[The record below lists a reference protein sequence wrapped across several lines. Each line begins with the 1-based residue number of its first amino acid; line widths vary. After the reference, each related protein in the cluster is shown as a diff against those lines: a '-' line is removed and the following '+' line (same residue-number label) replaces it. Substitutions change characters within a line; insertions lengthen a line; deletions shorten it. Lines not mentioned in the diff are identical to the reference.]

1 MSDTKRKEVTFESA
15 AKLPDLQAEEQE
27 LSVEDAESVRGGIIV
42 QGGISP
48 YSKITST
55 DSIQSFS
62 WGVTNT
68 GG

>member
-1 MSDTKRKEVTFESA
+1 MNDPKSSQEAIESTP
-15 AKLPDLQAEEQE
+15 KLPDLQAEEQE
-27 LSVEDAESVRGGIIV
+27 LSVEDAENVRGGIIV

-48 YSKITST
+48 YQKVVST